1 MRETSPM
8 YWLIFLVGLVVIAVF
23 ALAATGAL
31 GELKA
36 DESLE
41 TSATYEA
48 GQRIP
53 LSLFGY
59 QKTRVDRIISDLQTE
74 IDLLKTRKK

>member
-1 MRETSPM
+1 V
-8 YWLIFLVGLVVIAVF
+8 YWVIFLVGLAVIAIF

-31 GELKA
+31 GELKSDDSLDTQA
-36 DESLE
+36 PYES
-41 TSATYEA
+41 

-74 IDLLKTRKK
+74 IDLLKTKKK